1 MKLNILVIEVVDLA
15 MKLFVLALR
24 LVDLVVEVWD
34 DLVMKLVDRV
44 VS

>member
-1 MKLNILVIEVVDLA
+1 MGLVIEVVDLA

-24 LVDLVVEVWD
+24 LVDLVVEVRD